1 MTELDDV
8 SSLPSSRR
16 TAGDT
21 WAITES
27 VGATALGVAA
37 ARAVETAATNPLI
50 RDEFAKVLVSSAGT
64 AWARLADADLAWLD
78 GDQLGRRVHRVAC
91 DYQAV
96 RTHFFDEYFG
106 AAVDAGVRQVVI
118 LAAGLD
124 ARAYRLNWPAGTVV
138 YEIDQPS
145 VLEYKAGILQSHGA
159 VPTARRHA
167 VAVTTFVGAV
177 SEIMPLRTEAMVT
190 DASAGVDMLEAT
202 PDKRSTTV
210 AMDFGRITLGE
221 DLVLYLF
228 GTPGQRRFWF
238 MWDDLV
244 RGAIGA
250 IVLVDCRRLQDS
262 FAAVDFFEHRNL
274 PFLIA
279 INEFDS
285 APRYPVSAVR
295 DALTLPAHI
304 PVINVDARNRRSA
317 TDALIAVSEYAL
329 ATLSPAGG

>member
-1 MTELDDV
+1 M
-8 SSLPSSRR
+8 
-16 TAGDT
+16 
-21 WAITES
+21 
-27 VGATALGVAA
+27 ALKHSEA
-37 ARAVETAATNPLI
+37 
-50 RDEFAKVLVSSAGT
+50 SGT
-64 AWARLADADLAWLD
+64 ASTKIVIA
-78 GDQLGRRVHRVAC
+78 GG
-91 DYQAV
+91 
-96 RTHFFDEYFG
+96 FG
-106 AAVDAGVRQVVI
+106 SG
-118 LAAGLD
+118 
-124 ARAYRLNWPAGTVV
+124 
-138 YEIDQPS
+138 
-145 VLEYKAGILQSHGA
+145 K
-159 VPTARRHA
+159 
-167 VAVTTFVGAV
+167 TTFVGAV

-190 DASAGVDMLEAT
+190 DASAGV
-202 PDKRSTTV
+202 
-210 AMDFGRITLGE
+210 RITLGE